1 MITNQHKKMFS
12 ITSFI
17 IVLFGLFAVLP
28 LEVLLGRTTLE
39 VKNIEIME
47 LILKF
52 IVLPIL
58 VILLTLYFIRVRCK
72 IQNEQTN
79 LPVSLIKMCYLPI
92 AIYISG
98 LLGWIGGVIY
108 ASIPFAENMIALLCI
123 ILAWVLSALLII
135 LFGIYTDWLNNQSK
149 KKFNISNIV
158 YIVVAVLIIV
168 GLFFGYKKVGVV
180 EKITEINAFVQL
192 AIYILAYFV
201 MLLFLWKTIYSE
213 ETTVVVLE
221 KDEEFT
227 EEEKQLMVADII
239 EQEVLNDFTLYYEKN
254 IGIHFEELKKYQGI
268 TKGSEDI
275 EQNEEEN
282 IVSEDDK
289 EEEVL

>member
-1 MITNQHKKMFS
+1 
-12 ITSFI
+12 
-17 IVLFGLFAVLP
+17 
-28 LEVLLGRTTLE
+28 
-39 VKNIEIME
+39 
-47 LILKF
+47 
-52 IVLPIL
+52 
-58 VILLTLYFIRVRCK
+58 
-72 IQNEQTN
+72 
-79 LPVSLIKMCYLPI
+79 
-92 AIYISG
+92 
-98 LLGWIGGVIY
+98 
-108 ASIPFAENMIALLCI
+108 
-123 ILAWVLSALLII
+123 
-135 LFGIYTDWLNNQSK
+135 
-149 KKFNISNIV
+149 
-158 YIVVAVLIIV
+158 
-168 GLFFGYKKVGVV
+168 
-180 EKITEINAFVQL
+180 
-192 AIYILAYFV
+192 